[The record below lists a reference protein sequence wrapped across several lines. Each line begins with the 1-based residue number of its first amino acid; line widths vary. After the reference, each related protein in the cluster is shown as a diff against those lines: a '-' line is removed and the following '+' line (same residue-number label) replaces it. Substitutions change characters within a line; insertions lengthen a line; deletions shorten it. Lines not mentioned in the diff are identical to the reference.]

1 MIFNKERAKQLE
13 ARILKLRQVHK
24 EIHSQHFP
32 KDRSEGEYH
41 KHQQLRSDFYNKKKE
56 ELGTADVY
64 PNANKIFTLPDAPV
78 EWDELP
84 SVIKIRRVGNII
96 QKLRKEL
103 LAINYYNAVMNSKS
117 GATQMIR
124 EARGTINKYDYA
136 RFGQDIE
143 IDNLFPKSDEEIA
156 EEKRLNSLTPL
167 EELKENELNYHLGR
181 NKEANTKCHE
191 MVVEICDKISSGHL
205 VSKSDIESEIENLT
219 DEVGK
224 LSSIVTDTESM
235 DAIHFQINEI
245 IRHVQSK
252 SKLETL

>member
-13 ARILKLRQVHK
+13 ARILKLSILHK
-24 EIHSQHFP
+24 KIHSQQFP
-32 KDRSEGEYH
+32 KDGTEGEYAVNQ
-41 KHQQLRSDFYNKKKE
+41 KLRTLFYDRKKE
-56 ELGTADVY
+56 ELGTDDIY
-64 PNANKIFTLPDAPV
+64 TIFSLPDAPLQ
-78 EWDELP
+78 WDETP
-84 SVIKIRRVGNII
+84 SVLRLKKVRKLSS
-96 QKLRKEL
+96 KLRREL

-117 GATQMIR
+117 SATQMIGG
-124 EARGTINKYDYA
+124 ANGCINEYDYA

-143 IDNLFPKSDEEIA
+143 INNLFPKSEEEIA
-156 EEKRLNSLTPL
+156 EEKRLKSLTPL
-167 EELKENELNYHLGR
+167 EKLKDKEANYHLGR

-191 MVVEICDKISSGHL
+191 MVVEICEKVVSGDL

-235 DAIHFQINEI
+235 DAIHFQINKI
-245 IRHVQSK
+245 IKHVQSK